1 MIRDAKQT
9 RVMNRFFEK
18 YLSRRDVLK
27 YWLYGGLA
35 AGISGSLLP
44 GGCKSQKSVKRPNI
58 FLITVDTL
66 RADHLGCY
74 GYPKET
80 SPNIDRFASNALLFE
95 NCFSNA
101 SETWSSCASIL
112 SGFLPHETKAIDRL
126 SLPMGVEILPVI
138 LKRLGYKT
146 VGVVSNYLLRRKSG
160 WANGFAIYD
169 DNLEEREIVRDLPER
184 IAEHTTD
191 RAIELINQF
200 REEQL
205 FMWIHYQDPHGPYT
219 PPGDFAKIFE
229 NSVKKP
235 FYLDVNKSLS
245 GFGGIPSYQ
254 KLGDNRDYHYYIS
267 QYDGE
272 IRYQDKHFKR
282 LTDSLTR
289 FGLFKDA
296 MIIFTS
302 DHGEAMGGH
311 NYYFSHGE
319 NLYSSVTH
327 VPLIIK
333 YGNDPAG
340 RRTDF
345 VQHIDI
351 VPTILK
357 MLDMETDLRFRGR
370 DLLNRSIGD
379 SEIFAEVKSLFVKDE
394 VRFSIIMDG
403 YKLIYTPKLE
413 KKELFDLRT
422 DPDEHHDLITVEKH
436 KARAKDLQL
445 RLARLAREDLLQQS
459 LNDRPHKLT
468 DEETEKL
475 KSLGYVFDP

>member
-1 MIRDAKQT
+1 MISDAKQT
-9 RVMNRFFEK
+9 KVMNRFFEK
-18 YLSRRDVLK
+18 DLSRREVLK
-27 YWLYGGLA
+27 YGLYGGLA
-35 AGISGSLLP
+35 AGISGSLFLE
-44 GGCKSQKSVKRPNI
+44 GCELQRYVKRPNI

-74 GYPKET
+74 GYPKDT

-112 SGFLPHETKAIDRL
+112 SGFLPHETKAIERL
-126 SLPMGVEILPVI
+126 SLPMGVEILPII

-146 VGVVSNYLLRRKSG
+146 VGVVSNYLLRKKSG
-160 WANGFAIYD
+160 WAQGFTIFD
-169 DNLEEREIVRDLPER
+169 DSLEDREVVRDWPER

-191 RAIELINQF
+191 RAIELIEQF
-200 REEQL
+200 HEEQL

-219 PPGDFAKIFE
+219 PPDGFVGQFR
-229 NSVKKP
+229 NPSQKP

-254 KLGDNRDYHYYIS
+254 RLEENRDFYYYVS
-267 QYDGE
+267 RYDGE
-272 IRYQDKHFKR
+272 IRYQDEHFKR
-282 LTDSLTR
+282 LTDCLDR

-319 NLYSSVTH
+319 NLYNSVTH

-333 YGNDPAG
+333 YGSKPAG
-340 RRTDF
+340 RRADF

-357 MLDMETDLRFRGR
+357 MLDLKTDLSFRGR
-370 DLLNRSIGD
+370 DLLRRSGGE
-379 SEIFAEVKSLFVKDE
+379 SEIFAEVKSLLVKDE

-403 YKLIYTPKLE
+403 FKLIHTPKFE
-413 KKELFDLRT
+413 KTELFDLRT
-422 DPDEHHDLITVEKH
+422 DPDEHHDLIAVEKH
-436 KARAKDLQL
+436 RDRVKDLQI
-445 RLARLAREDLLQQS
+445 RLARLRGEDLLQLS
-459 LNDRPHKLT
+459 LNEKPQKLT
-468 DEETEKL
+468 DEEMEKL